1 MTLKEF
7 IIKKK
12 NEAKFWTKSDDLN
25 LDSSQLET
33 MLEELKTCKEFEN
46 TNIIIVDAPRA
57 IMEDKNGEKSIPVKT
72 VFLHEGTKF
81 GKEIY
86 LYAINVE
93 HNRIK
98 IRGHFEYYSVP
109 NESTPIE
116 I

>member
-7 IIKKK
+7 VIKKRE
-12 NEAKFWTKSDDLN
+12 EAKFWTKSEDLKLN
-25 LDSSQLET
+25 SSQLNA

-46 TNIIIVDAPRA
+46 TNIILVSAPVT
-57 IMEDKNGEKSIPVKT
+57 ILKDKTFEIRT

-86 LYAINVE
+86 LYSINTE
-93 HNRIK
+93 HNKIK
-98 IRGHFEYYSVP
+98 IRFYSEYYSVP
-109 NESTPIE
+109 NESIVVE